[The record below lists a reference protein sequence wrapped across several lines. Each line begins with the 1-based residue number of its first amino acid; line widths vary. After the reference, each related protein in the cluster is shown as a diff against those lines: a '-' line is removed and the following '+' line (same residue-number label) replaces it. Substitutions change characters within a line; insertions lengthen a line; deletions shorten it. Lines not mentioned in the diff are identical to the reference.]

1 MKTPAIFVV
10 DKNPIHRNLIRYN
23 LELNRFANIHAFPS
37 GEECLYRLRKD
48 SPPDFLI
55 TSFFTGELTGFE
67 FLRCVLE
74 IHPSIRIIVFD
85 TFEDSQIPGKLITAG
100 ACDFVAKTRNPDA
113 GISDLLKNI
122 RYLAREKVLPDG
134 Q

>member
-1 MKTPAIFVV
+1 MAYKKRKETVEPVFGIIKSAMGF
-10 DKNPIHRNLIRYN
+10 RQFL
-23 LELNRFANIHAFPS
+23 
-37 GEECLYRLRKD
+37 LRGMRK
-48 SPPDFLI
+48 
-55 TSFFTGELTGFE
+55 
-67 FLRCVLE
+67 VALE